1 MPEGI
6 DSCACCSAR
15 QVASSRAIELASRA
29 AFGPVGPEVWEV
41 TEVWGTLGR
50 EPGTGAD
57 GASGVPGVELLP
69 GAATV
74 AVPAMSVSTPTAG
87 IRRGAAGICT

>member
-29 AFGPVGPEVWEV
+29 AFGPLGPEVWEV
-41 TEVWGTLGR
+41 TEVWGALGG
-50 EPGTGAD
+50 EPGAGA
-57 GASGVPGVELLP
+57 GSAGGVAGVELLP
-69 GAATV
+69 GAAV
-74 AVPAMSVSTPTAG
+74 VDVPAVIVSTLTAG
-87 IRRGAAGICT
+87 IRCAAAGICT